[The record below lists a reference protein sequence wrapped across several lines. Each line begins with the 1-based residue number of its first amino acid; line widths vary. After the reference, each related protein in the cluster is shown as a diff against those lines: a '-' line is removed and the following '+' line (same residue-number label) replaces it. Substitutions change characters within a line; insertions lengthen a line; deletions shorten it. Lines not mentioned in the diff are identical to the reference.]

1 MINQL
6 TMELNKSGFLKN
18 YAGIIS
24 LLCGIIL
31 GSLFGLFFKE
41 YVDYVKPIGDI
52 FLNLLFTAVVP
63 LVFFA
68 IASVIAYLG
77 ESKETGRLIVVM
89 SLVFVATVLIAAIIA
104 LITLSFFPIS
114 LNANLVLP
122 ADLRKPPTT
131 GEQIVE
137 LLTVGDFR
145 ELLSRKSMLAM
156 IIFSILIG
164 YAARISG
171 SAGESFRSF
180 LSSGNAVMKSLL
192 HLIMLLAP
200 FGLGAYFAY
209 QVATIGPQLFGTY
222 AHTIAVAHGASIFY
236 YIIIFS
242 VYALIAGG
250 GAGLKR
256 YWKNNITPSITALA
270 TCSSIATIPANLD
283 AAEKMGIPRRV
294 SDFVVP
300 LGATLHKEGS
310 SITAVLKVA
319 VALALLNKSI
329 FTLEAIAIT
338 LVMAVLVSV
347 VEGGIPNGGY
357 VGELLIISAF
367 HMPIE
372 ALPVMLILATLL
384 DPIATLLNATGD
396 TVSGMMIARF
406 LKSKDT

>member
-6 TMELNKSGFLKN
+6 TMELKQSGFLKN
-18 YAGIIS
+18 YAGIIR

-41 YVDYVKPIGDI
+41 QVGILKPVGDI

-68 IASVIAYLG
+68 IASVIAHLG
-77 ESKETGRLIVVM
+77 ESQGTGKLIVVM
-89 SLVFVATVLIAAIIA
+89 SLVFIATVLIAAIIA

-114 LNANLVLP
+114 LDTNLVSLP
-122 ADLRKPPTT
+122 EFKKAPSA
-131 GEQIVE
+131 GEQVVQ
-137 LLTVGDFR
+137 LLTVGDFS

-164 YAARISG
+164 YAARLSG
-171 SAGESFRSF
+171 SAGGSFRAF
-180 LSSGNAVMKSLL
+180 LNSGNAVMKSLL

-200 FGLGAYFAY
+200 VGLGAYFAY

-222 AHTIAVAHGASIFY
+222 AHTLGIAHGVSIFY
-236 YIIIFS
+236 YVVIFS
-242 VYALIAGG
+242 VYAMIAGG
-250 GAGLKR
+250 SAAVKR

-270 TCSSIATIPANLD
+270 TCSSIATIPANLE
-283 AAEKMGIPRRV
+283 AAEKMGIPRRIT
-294 SDFVVP
+294 DFVVP

-310 SITAVLKVA
+310 SIAAVLKVA
-319 VALALLNKSI
+319 VALVLSNKSI
-329 FTLEAIAIT
+329 LTWDAMAIT

-367 HMPIE
+367 NMPIE
-372 ALPVMLILATLL
+372 ALPVMLILGTLL

-396 TVSGMMIARF
+396 TVSGMMIAKFVRTR
-406 LKSKDT
+406 DT